1 MSKKLQNIKAIQQMI
16 DGTHKFQTRKTVGF
30 SDADATAKK
39 NEKHEPGDTWEE
51 TDPVTGVTYVIE
63 QREGFRIKK
72 TNNSDVFQSI
82 RDEMRS
88 FPNCPKETCT
98 CLTQKTYNSPAN
110 EKMRKIHGMCLDCV
124 VDMEHELKKSGKY
137 AEYEQNKIRENALA
151 WLESAERD
159 VELLKRTYT
168 EASKF
173 VTNADGLTEEW
184 SAKMTPEEFDETIQ
198 KQFDKFKENF
208 LKNLNGEEN
217 DNI

>member
-72 TNNSDVFQSI
+72 TKNSDVFQSI